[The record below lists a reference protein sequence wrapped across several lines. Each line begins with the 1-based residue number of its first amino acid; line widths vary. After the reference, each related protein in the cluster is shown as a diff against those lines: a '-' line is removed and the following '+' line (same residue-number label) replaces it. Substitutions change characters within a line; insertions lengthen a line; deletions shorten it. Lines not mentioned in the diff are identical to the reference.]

1 MGWTEFLH
9 RSLEWIEQ
17 SGWVGAVGFI
27 VLYTLTCVFF
37 LPGSVLTV
45 GAGAVYGFWFS
56 TALVTIASTVG
67 AVVNFLT
74 SRYLSRNWMQRKLG
88 HSARFRSLEKAVS
101 TEGWRIILISRMSPI
116 VPHSLVS
123 YAAGLIDISFLRF
136 TLASFVGFLPPSA
149 AYTYVGAVLGRAVRT
164 SAGTASHDPVTWTFY
179 GLGLVATLT
188 VTVLTTRMARQS
200 WKAYY
205 GPQTMVEEHFP
216 ETTKPA
222 EAPGVPKVVTGSLS
236 KSYRLPNG
244 TRSLVRRR

>member
-1 MGWTEFLH
+1 
-9 RSLEWIEQ
+9 
-17 SGWVGAVGFI
+17 
-27 VLYTLTCVFF
+27 
-37 LPGSVLTV
+37 
-45 GAGAVYGFWFS
+45 
-56 TALVTIASTVG
+56 
-67 AVVNFLT
+67 
-74 SRYLSRNWMQRKLG
+74 
-88 HSARFRSLEKAVS
+88 
-101 TEGWRIILISRMSPI
+101 MSPI

-179 GLGLVATLT
+179 GLGLVATLA

-205 GPQTMVEEHFP
+205 GPQTMAEEHVP

-222 EAPGVPKVVTGSLS
+222 EAPGAAKVVTGSLS

-244 TRSLVRRR
+244 NRSLVRRR